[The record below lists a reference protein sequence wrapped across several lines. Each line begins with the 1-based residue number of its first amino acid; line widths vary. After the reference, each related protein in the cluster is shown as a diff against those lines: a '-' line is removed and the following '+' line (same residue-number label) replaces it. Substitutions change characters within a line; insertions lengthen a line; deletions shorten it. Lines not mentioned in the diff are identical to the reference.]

1 MKWKVLVSAP
11 YMLPEFERF
20 HAFFKANDIEAVAAD
35 VNERLEEADLLP
47 IIAEYDGVVCG
58 DDRFTVPVLDAA
70 KKLKVISKWGTGIDS
85 INKEEANA
93 RGIRVCRT
101 IDAFTEPVADSAL
114 GYILTFARRLP
125 WMDRQMKDGIWDKIP
140 GRALNEQTTGVVG
153 VGATGSGVIRR
164 AKPFGGTVLGCDI
177 RDVHPGHIKALGV
190 EMVSFDELLER
201 SDYVTL
207 HTDLNETSH
216 QLMSTAAFKAMKN
229 TAVMVNLARGPVV
242 DEPALVHALQTG
254 EISGAALD
262 VFEHE
267 PLPADSPLRA
277 MDNVL
282 LAPHNCNS
290 SPKAWEN
297 VHHSTLN
304 QLLDGLK
311 ASSKD

>member
-1 MKWKVLVSAP
+1 MKWKILVSAP

-20 HAFFKANDIEAVAAD
+20 QAFFKENDIEAVAAD

-125 WMDRQMKDGIWDKIP
+125 WMDRQMKGGIWDKIP
-140 GRALNEQTTGVVG
+140 GRALNEQTIGVVG

-164 AKPFGGTVLGCDI
+164 AKPFGGIVLGCDI

-216 QLMSTAAFKAMKN
+216 HLMSTAAFQAMKN
-229 TAVMVNLARGPVV
+229 TAVMVNLARGPSSMSRPLCTHCR
-242 DEPALVHALQTG
+242 PAKSPAPRWTCSSMSHC
-254 EISGAALD
+254 
-262 VFEHE
+262 
-267 PLPADSPLRA
+267 LPTARYVPWTTSCWHRTTA
-277 MDNVL
+277 TQ
-282 LAPHNCNS
+282 ARKHGRTCTTARSINC
-290 SPKAWEN
+290 WM
-297 VHHSTLN
+297 V
-304 QLLDGLK
+304 
-311 ASSKD
+311 